1 MKKILCYG
9 DSNTF
14 GFVPEDGSRFDA
26 DARWTGVLQK
36 ILGRDYLIIEEDACD
51 RTGFVHNPKGDL
63 YSAQNHFPVLMSK
76 NMDIDILILAIGSND
91 MQFQYNID
99 FSTVEKGLENLIKTA
114 KIKTDNIILIP
125 PVILDNNVL
134 NGGFSFQFDKT
145 SIKKSQ
151 KVGDI
156 YKKIAQIFDCLVFDI
171 NEFVRPSNIDGLHY
185 DRKSHSLVAKN
196 LAEIIHTGFVD

>member
-1 MKKILCYG
+1 M
-9 DSNTF
+9 
-14 GFVPEDGSRFDA
+14 EA
-26 DARWTGVLQK
+26 
-36 ILGRDYLIIEEDACD
+36 
-51 RTGFVHNPKGDL
+51 
-63 YSAQNHFPVLMSK
+63 
-76 NMDIDILILAIGSND
+76 
-91 MQFQYNID
+91 
-99 FSTVEKGLENLIKTA
+99 VEKGLENLIKTA